1 MNTLTGTT
9 ALVTGASSGIGET
22 TALSLAA
29 AGARVALVARRGER
43 LDDLADRIRAA
54 GGSAHPIVADITD
67 AEQANSAVE
76 QAVATFGGLDV
87 LVNNAGVMLL
97 GSIEGAPTE
106 EWDKMIA
113 VNVQGLLYTTRA
125 ALPHLL
131 EAAAGERGSAD
142 VINVSSEA
150 GRTTSPGMGVYNLTK
165 HGVGAFSDAL
175 RKEVSTR
182 NVRVTLIEP
191 GPVATEL
198 FTHIRPEVL
207 AGWDSEGAKLLHA
220 QDVADA
226 ITYAVTRPA
235 RAAVN
240 EILVRPNGAAE
251 LAS

>member
-1 MNTLTGTT
+1 MSNLTGST

-22 TALSLAA
+22 TALALAA
-29 AGARVALVARRGER
+29 LGADVALVARREDR
-43 LDDLADRIRAA
+43 LHDLAARIRSA

-67 AEQANSAVE
+67 AGQAQAAVE
-76 QAVATFGGLDV
+76 ETVRTFGGLDV

-97 GSIEGAPTE
+97 GPIEGAPTE
-106 EWDKMIA
+106 EWDRMIA
-113 VNVQGLLYTTRA
+113 VNVQGLLYTTHA

-131 EAAAGERGSAD
+131 KAAGGVRGAAD
-142 VINVSSEA
+142 VVNVSSEA
-150 GRTTSPGMGVYNLTK
+150 GRTTAPGMGVYNLTK

-182 NVRVTLIEP
+182 DVRVTLVEP

-207 AGWDSEGAKLLHA
+207 AGWDSEGAKLLQA

-235 RAAVN
+235 HAAVN
-240 EILVRPNGAAE
+240 EVLVRPNGA
-251 LAS
+251 